1 MTMLHQG
8 ATWCYTGSM
17 TETAKTAVTAPTQ
30 DRIHA
35 MLRSGGYTDFPVGT
49 GRSTR
54 TVGDYQIT
62 VTKAYR
68 ADHTGQLTAGRHV
81 WFTILIDPTSEVS
94 VIRLNTK
101 VEARSITEPFA
112 KGFFHD
118 YADEVER

>member
-1 MTMLHQG
+1 MTN
-8 ATWCYTGSM
+8 GS
-17 TETAKTAVTAPTQ
+17 TAPTQ
-30 DRIHA
+30 DQIHA
-35 MLRSGGYTDFPVGT
+35 MLRSAAYTDAPVYT

-68 ADHTGQLTAGRHV
+68 VDHTGRLTGGRHV
-81 WFTILIDPTSEVS
+81 WFTILVDPSGDVS

-118 YADEVER
+118 YAKEVK

>member
-1 MTMLHQG
+1 MNT
-8 ATWCYTGSM
+8 
-17 TETAKTAVTAPTQ
+17 TANPTQ
-30 DRIHA
+30 HQIQA
-35 MLRSGGYTDFPVGT
+35 MLRSAGYGDAPVGT

-68 ADHTGQLTAGRHV
+68 VDEFDRCRGGHV
-81 WFTILIDPTSEVS
+81 WFTILVAPTGDVS

-112 KGFFHD
+112 KGFHHD
-118 YADEVER
+118 YAEEAKS